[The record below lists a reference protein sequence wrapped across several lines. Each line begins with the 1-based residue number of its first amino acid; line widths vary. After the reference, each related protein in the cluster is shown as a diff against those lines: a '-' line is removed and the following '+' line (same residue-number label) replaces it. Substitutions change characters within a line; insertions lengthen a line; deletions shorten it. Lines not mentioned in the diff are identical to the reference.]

1 MQGKTGE
8 TESSGRWR
16 RLDLSFAAWNRE
28 LDKCEACSEAGY
40 GNAIEGRPK
49 PSVQFRLYPRWKPK
63 EVKVLFVA
71 EAPPWLR
78 TGQEPRYFY
87 NPKVYNGTRRSLL
100 AQLGIKDYG
109 ERGLEEFKEKGYL
122 LSDTVKC
129 RLYTKDGVP
138 EPVVERCV
146 TNFLSKEVPLLE
158 PEKIVLLGG
167 TALRGMVHSLMAGG
181 HVQESE
187 RLKRWRQVTKHCG
200 ETIKVDGSTLIVYVF
215 PNTRPDNMAAMR
227 RLPLPV
233 LLKDC

>member
-1 MQGKTGE
+1 MQSPGV
-8 TESSGRWR
+8 TEGRSDR
-16 RLDLSFAAWNRE
+16 RRHEGSFSAGNRKLDR
-28 LDKCEACSEAGY
+28 CEACSEAGY
-40 GNAIEGRPK
+40 GNVIECRPK
-49 PSVQFRLYPRWKPK
+49 PSVQFRLYPRWKPR

-78 TGQEPRYFY
+78 TEQEPRYFY
-87 NPKVYNGTRRSLL
+87 NPKVYNGTRRNLL
-100 AQLGIKDYG
+100 TQLGIKDYG
-109 ERGLEEFKEKGYL
+109 ERGLEEFEEKGYL

-167 TALRGMVHSLMAGG
+167 TALRGMVYSLMARG
-181 HVQESE
+181 HAQESE

-200 ETIKVDGSTLIVYVF
+200 ETIKVDVSTLVVYVF